1 MHTRGLPLQMDMQL
15 FHSSQVEP
23 LLVQLSQRLSTP
35 LDDPFA
41 AEIVV
46 GTMFVKTVYRQD

>member
-1 MHTRGLPLQMDMQL
+1 MDMQL

>member
-1 MHTRGLPLQMDMQL
+1 MHTLEVRLHVDMQL